1 MLSRRNVIAA
11 GGAFAVAAAVGYGL
25 WPHMDGYREFVDAQR
40 RLPPPD
46 ADMTELVRMATL
58 AANGHNTQPWMF
70 RLSTGRVTILPD
82 FARRTAVVDPDDHHL
97 FISLGCAAE
106 NLAMAAAAQGR
117 RAEIAVH
124 GGTETRIDIN
134 LEAGQPAESPL
145 YRAIP
150 LRQSTRANFDGRPVS
165 PEDLRLLRTAAEEE
179 GVDVVIFTDSS
190 DREVILELVVAGNSA
205 QMDDPAVVAE
215 LRDWIRFTP
224 DQALATRDGLFSA
237 TSGNPV
243 VPGWLAERLFGAFF
257 TKETENDK
265 YRDHIRSSA
274 GVAVFIGSGNGPEHW
289 VRAGRSFQ
297 RFALQATTL
306 DIRTAHIN
314 QPVEVPAVR
323 AQFADWLGLLG
334 RRPDLV
340 VRFGRGPV
348 LPMSL
353 RRQPSQVIVQA

>member
-1 MLSRRNVIAA
+1 MFSRRNVIGA
-11 GGAFAVAAAVGYGL
+11 GGALAAAAAVGYGL
-25 WPHMDGYREFVDAQR
+25 WPHMDGYRAFAGAQR
-40 RLPPPD
+40 RLPRPD

-70 RLSTGRVTILPD
+70 RLSAGRMTILPD

-97 FISLGCAAE
+97 FVSLGCAAE
-106 NLAMAAAAQGR
+106 NVALAAGAQGR
-117 RAEIAVH
+117 STSIAFL
-124 GGTETRIDIN
+124 GGPETRIDIN
-134 LEAGQPAESPL
+134 LEAGPVTEAPL

-165 PEDLRLLRTAAEEE
+165 TEDLRLLRGAAAEE
-179 GVDVVIFTDSS
+179 GVDVVMFTHAP
-190 DREVILELVVAGNSA
+190 DREAILELVLAGNNS

-243 VPGWLAERLFGAFF
+243 VPAWLAERMFGIFF
-257 TKETENDK
+257 TKEAEKDK

-274 GVAVFIGSGNGPEHW
+274 GIAVFIGSGNDPEHW
-289 VRAGRSFQ
+289 VKVGRSFQ

-314 QPVEVPAVR
+314 QPVEVPSVR
-323 AQFADWLGLLG
+323 TQFANWLGMSG

-353 RRQPSQVIVQA
+353 RRQPDQVIVQS